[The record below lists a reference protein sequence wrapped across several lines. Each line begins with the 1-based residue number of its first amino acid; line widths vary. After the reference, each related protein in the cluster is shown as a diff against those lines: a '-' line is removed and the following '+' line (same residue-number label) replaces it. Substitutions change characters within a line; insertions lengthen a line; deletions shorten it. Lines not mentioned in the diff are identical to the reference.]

1 MLKRLE
7 DCVWVIL
14 NNVLLMVLGKVW

>member
-14 NNVLLMVLGKVW
+14 NNVLLMVLGKAW